1 MNIDFEISENLI
13 VASHITGIY
22 DVNRNSILANDD
34 FTLVSEWVNSITSL
48 GLHGIIFHNN
58 FSDTTCQQNQSNL
71 IHFIR
76 VDYDAHYNPNVFR
89 YIIYSEFLKLYSES
103 IKNIFFTDISDVR
116 VLKNPFLETLYLNN
130 PSSLFCGDEPKTLD
144 NEWMQLHS
152 QHLRSKISDYS
163 FYETKFKND
172 ILLNCGI
179 MGGSISIMQ
188 LFINELSAIHQ
199 KYNSDNNSPY
209 TGDMGAF
216 NYLIKKKY
224 TNCVIHGSPVNT
236 EFKTYSEDYACW
248 FKHK

>member
-1 MNIDFEISENLI
+1 MNIDFEIPENLI
-13 VASHITGIY
+13 VATHISGIY
-22 DVNRNSILANDD
+22 DVNRNAVLANDD
-34 FTLVSEWVNSITSL
+34 FSLVSEWANSITSL

-58 FSDTTCQQNQSNL
+58 FSDTTCQQNQSKL

-216 NYLIKKKY
+216 NFLIKKKY

-236 EFKTYSEDYACW
+236 EFKTYSEDYTCW